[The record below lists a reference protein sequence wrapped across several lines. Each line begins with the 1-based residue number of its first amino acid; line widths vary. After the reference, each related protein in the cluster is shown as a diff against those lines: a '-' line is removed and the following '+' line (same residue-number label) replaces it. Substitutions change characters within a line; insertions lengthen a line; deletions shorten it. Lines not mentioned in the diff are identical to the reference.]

1 MVVWQ
6 FLGELLLEFVSGILN
21 IFVSPTGQIGGIFG
35 GIWRII
41 NIMGYVEIF
50 NNYKSSFTV
59 ADWVIGI
66 IGAIVLV
73 ALIAAFLGVF
83 IYFISKMFRRYLTR
97 KPLNDDLLDEI
108 SRLNAELTRAHRSRE
123 RLLELQ
129 GIMPSQYQER
139 DLDELGE
146 TAVSGDG
153 ETRVGAPVRAGGSV
167 AAAMPQNIVVQAAQ
181 QESSLGNPSGNR
193 YYKLIEI
200 DNLYQSENAPTFEF
214 NNDVTLEE
222 ICDNIRHWACKER
235 RLFYEPR
242 VIRLFVSALATTR
255 LIILQGI
262 SGTGKTS
269 LPYALGQFLDNP
281 ATIAPVQPSWRDRTE
296 IFGYFN
302 EFTKRYNETEIL
314 RAMYEAR
321 WNDNVYLTVI
331 DEANISRIEYYFAE
345 LLSIYELPSRDNWC
359 VDLTSSGWD
368 TDPYFIKKGRL
379 KLPENMWYIAT
390 INNDDSTFSVSDK
403 VYDRAIPININTK
416 GIPFEPDESKAKKY
430 RLSYKHLEEMF
441 KEAQVKYKVSQ
452 ENIDKFNK
460 MDDYVIEHF
469 RLAFGNR
476 IVKQLNEFVPVYVA
490 CGGTEIDGLDYVLC
504 NKILRKFESL
514 NLNYIRDEVDGYIDY
529 LNEHFG
535 KENMQESKEYLLRL
549 KKLF

>member
-6 FLGELLLEFVSGILN
+6 FLGELLLEFAKGILN
-21 IFVSPTGQIGGIFG
+21 IFVSVKGEVGGIFG
-35 GIWRII
+35 GLFRII
-41 NIMGYVEIF
+41 NIVEYVRIF
-50 NNYKSSFTV
+50 NSYKDSFTV
-59 ADWVIGI
+59 GDWFIAIIGI
-66 IGAIVLV
+66 LLFLAILA
-73 ALIAAFLGVF
+73 ALIFV
-83 IYFISKMFRRYLTR
+83 IVKYVSKFFRRYFTK

-108 SRLNAELTRAHRSRE
+108 ARLNSELTRVQRSRE
-123 RLLELQ
+123 RILGMRAD
-129 GIMPSQYQER
+129 GI
-139 DLDELGE
+139 LDGKALDDAIAE
-146 TAVSGDG
+146 TEKDSAVGVDPNLAKAVKDQKAEVKGD
-153 ETRVGAPVRAGGSV
+153 S
-167 AAAMPQNIVVQAAQ
+167 
-181 QESSLGNPSGNR
+181 R

-200 DNLYQSENAPTFEF
+200 DNKYNGENAPSYEF
-214 NNDVTLEE
+214 NTEVTLEE

-235 RLFYEPR
+235 GLYYEPR
-242 VIRLFVSALATTR
+242 IIRLFVSALATTR

-269 LPYALGQFLDNP
+269 LPYAVGLFLDNP

-314 RAMYEAR
+314 RAMYEALYT
-321 WNDNVYLTVI
+321 DNLYLTVI

-345 LLSIYELPSRDNWC
+345 LLSVYELPSRDNWC

-368 TDPYFIKKGRL
+368 SDPKFIKKGRM
-379 KLPENMWYIAT
+379 KLPENMWYVAT

-403 VYDRAIPININTK
+403 VYDRAIPININSK
-416 GIPFEPDESKAKKY
+416 GIPFEPDEEKAVHY
-430 RLSYKHLEEMF
+430 RLSFEHMEKLF
-441 KEAQVKYKVSQ
+441 KEAQEKYKVSQ

-476 IVKQLNEFVPVYVA
+476 IVKQLNEFIPVYVA

-514 NLNYIRDEVDGYIDY
+514 NLSYIRDEIDGYIDY
-529 LNEHFG
+529 LNTHFG
-535 KENMQESKEYLLRL
+535 EENMTESKEYLLRL